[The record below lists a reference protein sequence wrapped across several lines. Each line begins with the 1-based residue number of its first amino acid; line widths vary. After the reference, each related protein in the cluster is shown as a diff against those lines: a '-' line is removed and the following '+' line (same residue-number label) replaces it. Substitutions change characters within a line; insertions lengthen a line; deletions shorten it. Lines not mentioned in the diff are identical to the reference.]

1 MDLMKL
7 NKIIILTIIFALF
20 LGTCS
25 TTPRP
30 PVEEKFE
37 VDLSSPQFPAGE
49 IDTHIR
55 RTFPLTGIR
64 TISVMVYYFPY
75 EDAVC
80 LQYRSDFFTYHQF
93 WSRSGRDAFLNALEK
108 YNADYDVRNL
118 SDRNRNSTK
127 IYGTV
132 EGYLYWQ
139 MYSITRRVSA
149 NMEMDLG
156 YAFNEGSPYFTVTQ
170 KHTTYV
176 DNSSEENDLDSQ
188 QITMFFTRALAQKLA
203 ELFDQE
209 YLRTLV
215 PPEMGGPRRIIET
228 DISIDE
234 Y

>member
-1 MDLMKL
+1 MKI
-7 NKIIILTIIFALF
+7 NKKIISIIISALIL
-20 LGTCS
+20 GSCS
-25 TTPRP
+25 TTTKPKP

-49 IDTHIR
+49 IVTNIR
-55 RTFPLTGIR
+55 NTFPLSGIKR
-64 TISVMVYYFPY
+64 IDVEVSYFPY

-80 LQYRSDFFTYHQF
+80 LKYRSDFFTHHQF
-93 WSRSGRDAFLNALEK
+93 WSRSGRDAFLLALEN

-156 YAFNEGSPYFTVTQ
+156 YAFNDGSPYFTVTQ
-170 KHTTYV
+170 KQTTYF
-176 DNSSEENDLDSQ
+176 DKSSEENDLDSQ
-188 QITMFFTRALAQKLA
+188 QITMFFTRAQAKVLAD
-203 ELFDQE
+203 FFNPE
-209 YLRTLV
+209 YLRYLV
-215 PPEMGGPRRIIET
+215 PPEMGGPRRVIAT
-228 DISIDE
+228 DVEVDE